1 MRRVFQFDGL
11 NGGVLSV
18 GECEAEARV
27 ALCVHNGETEVQMF
41 LSRED
46 FYDLADLRYSIN
58 FTEPEEARQQLK
70 AA

>member
-18 GECEAEARV
+18 GECASEARV
-27 ALCVHNGETEVQMF
+27 AICIHSGETEVQLF

-46 FYDLADLRYSIN
+46 FYDLANLRYSIN
-58 FTEPEEARQQLK
+58 FVEPEEARRQLK

>member
-11 NGGVLSV
+11 NGGILSV
-18 GECEAEARV
+18 GECADDAKV
-27 ALCVHNGETEVQMF
+27 VICIHNGETETQMF

-46 FYDLADLRYSIN
+46 FHELANLRYSIN
-58 FTEPEEARQQLK
+58 FVEPEELQQQLK